1 MLSYTHFTHDE
12 RISLHNFLKEGLGIR
27 EIARRLGRDPSTIC
41 REVKRNSSSKGYHHR
56 SAQVLT
62 ICRRR
67 QQRRTALKPGTPQY
81 DYTLEKLRNMWPP
94 EAIANRFRLENPGQ
108 ILSTSTI
115 YRLSACCGFAGSID
129 TGRLQAL
136 HRTCGKRRLYGLV
149 SNIDTGRPQ

>member
-27 EIARRLGRDPSTIC
+27 EIARRLGRDPSTI
-41 REVKRNSSSKGYHHR
+41 S
-56 SAQVLT
+56 
-62 ICRRR
+62 RRR
-67 QQRRTALKPGTPQY
+67 QQCRTALKPGTPQY

-129 TGRLQAL
+129 TG
-136 HRTCGKRRLYGLV
+136 K
-149 SNIDTGRPQ
+149 PQ

>member
-41 REVKRNSSSKGYHHR
+41 R
-56 SAQVLT
+56 
-62 ICRRR
+62 RR
-67 QQRRTALKPGTPQY
+67 QQRRTALKSGTPQY